1 MMQYAV
7 YAVLGVCCAGCM
19 LYLVY
24 AILRVCCT
32 PCMLYSVYAVLS
44 VCCTRYQC
52 KGTYASVRPYR
63 HTYGNYGIRLQ
74 TWTRVIVN
82 RCIGKII
89 ARDLSLVAS

>member
-1 MMQYAV
+1 VERETAE
-7 YAVLGVCCAGCM
+7 A
-19 LYLVY
+19 
-24 AILRVCCT
+24 R
-32 PCMLYSVYAVLS
+32 
-44 VCCTRYQC
+44 C
-52 KGTYASVRPYR
+52 KGWYASVRPYR

>member
-1 MMQYAV
+1 MRQSKSNKTSQKTSEVEDCRCPEMKA
-7 YAVLGVCCAGCM
+7 AES
-19 LYLVY
+19 
-24 AILRVCCT
+24 RVGQQ
-32 PCMLYSVYAVLS
+32 
-44 VCCTRYQC
+44 RDC

-82 RCIGKII
+82 RCICKII